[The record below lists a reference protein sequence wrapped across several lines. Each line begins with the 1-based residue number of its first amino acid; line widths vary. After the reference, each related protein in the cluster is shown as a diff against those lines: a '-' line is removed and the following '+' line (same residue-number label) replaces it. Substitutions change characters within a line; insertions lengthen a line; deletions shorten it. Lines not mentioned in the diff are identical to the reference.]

1 MLVWSVNFACFFF
14 FKQKTAYEMRISDW
28 SSDVCSSDLPLPKS
42 LIYELL
48 PSVDGLPRRLSDR
61 SLAAELTAQLNYQGD
76 SSLKGLIHQHTN
88 PAGIIRDTAIQKVI
102 MNSLGDGVMRE
113 LIRRNNGRDECRSEE
128 HTSELQSLMR
138 NSYAAFCLK
147 KKN

>member
-1 MLVWSVNFACFFF
+1 
-14 FKQKTAYEMRISDW
+14 MRISDW
-28 SSDVCSSDLPLPKS
+28 SSDVCSSDL
-42 LIYELL
+42 
-48 PSVDGLPRRLSDR
+48 VDGLPRRLSDR

-113 LIRRNNGRDECRSEE
+113 LIRRNNGRDECCALVSEFYRAVQDVFRSDWKGHTPKTSRLVHGAGIVALGRSEE
-128 HTSELQSLMR
+128 HTYELQSIIR
-138 NSYAAFCLK
+138 
-147 KKN
+147 

>member
-1 MLVWSVNFACFFF
+1 
-14 FKQKTAYEMRISDW
+14 MRISDW
-28 SSDVCSSDLPLPKS
+28 SSDVCSSDL
-42 LIYELL
+42 
-48 PSVDGLPRRLSDR
+48 VDGLPRRLSDR

-113 LIRRNNGRDECRSEE
+113 LIRRNNGRDECCALVSEFYRAVQAVFRSEWRG
-128 HTSELQSLMR
+128 HTPTTCRMVHGRSEQTTTELQSLMR
-138 NSYAAFCLK
+138 
-147 KKN
+147 

>member
-1 MLVWSVNFACFFF
+1 MIRRPPRSTRTDTLFPY
-14 FKQKTAYEMRISDW
+14 TT
-28 SSDVCSSDLPLPKS
+28 
-42 LIYELL
+42 LL

-113 LIRRNNGRDECRSEE
+113 LIRRNNGRDECCALVKIGRA
-128 HTSELQSLMR
+128 HV
-138 NSYAAFCLK
+138 
-147 KKN
+147 

>member
-1 MLVWSVNFACFFF
+1 
-14 FKQKTAYEMRISDW
+14 MRISDW
-28 SSDVCSSDLPLPKS
+28 SSDVCSSDL
-42 LIYELL
+42 
-48 PSVDGLPRRLSDR
+48 VDGLPRRLSDR

-113 LIRRNNGRDECRSEE
+113 LIRRNNGRDECCARSEE

-138 NSYAAFCLK
+138 ISYAVFCVK
-147 KKN
+147 KITQLSITNNRT